1 MAFLSNFIENVD
13 FKKLIPK
20 LKIEI
25 PKTAIIG
32 VDEFD
37 NFIDNNGLS
46 RIIYSDE
53 SYEEVKA
60 AFIAAPLSQ
69 KLRDKLRSYLEVMRK
84 PLAVRSSGLFE
95 DSLSQP
101 FAGVYS
107 TYLIPNNHPD
117 IERRIDD
124 LETAVKLVYSS
135 IFTDSSRAYFHAID
149 CMIEEEKM
157 AVILQEVVG
166 NEYNGKYYPNISGV
180 AQSYNFYPFSY
191 IKPEDGFA
199 VIALGL
205 GAYVVGGEKTYR
217 FCPRYPKLQL
227 ASIQDMARDSQKYF
241 YAIDMIHPDYNLV
254 KDGEDAAIR
263 SYDLKAIEEDGNL
276 QHCASVYDFMN
287 DRIGFDFS
295 VRGPRIVNF
304 PDILQYDYIPL
315 ASTLDIL
322 LDIFSQA
329 MGAPVEMEFAVNR
342 ENKEWKFYVLQIKP
356 LIKNEYHMD
365 IDKENIDMSK
375 AILRA
380 DKGMGNGKIT
390 DIQDLIYVDPRHFD
404 RLRTEQMAEEV
415 KFFNEKLK
423 ATNTPYIL
431 IGPGR
436 WGTRDKLTGI
446 PVLWSDIS
454 KARIIVEQGLRDFPL
469 DASLG
474 SHFFHN
480 VTSMNVGYF
489 AVPYESDSSF
499 INYDIIRN
507 QQLIEEKE
515 FVRHVR
521 FAKPVTVYMDGKK
534 QTSVIVE

>member
-205 GAYVVGGEKTYR
+205 GAYG
-217 FCPRYPKLQL
+217 Q
-227 ASIQDMARDSQKYF
+227 
-241 YAIDMIHPDYNLV
+241 
-254 KDGEDAAIR
+254 
-263 SYDLKAIEEDGNL
+263 
-276 QHCASVYDFMN
+276 
-287 DRIGFDFS
+287 
-295 VRGPRIVNF
+295 
-304 PDILQYDYIPL
+304 
-315 ASTLDIL
+315 
-322 LDIFSQA
+322 
-329 MGAPVEMEFAVNR
+329 
-342 ENKEWKFYVLQIKP
+342 
-356 LIKNEYHMD
+356 
-365 IDKENIDMSK
+365 
-375 AILRA
+375 
-380 DKGMGNGKIT
+380 
-390 DIQDLIYVDPRHFD
+390 
-404 RLRTEQMAEEV
+404 
-415 KFFNEKLK
+415 
-423 ATNTPYIL
+423 
-431 IGPGR
+431 
-436 WGTRDKLTGI
+436 
-446 PVLWSDIS
+446 
-454 KARIIVEQGLRDFPL
+454 
-469 DASLG
+469 
-474 SHFFHN
+474 
-480 VTSMNVGYF
+480 
-489 AVPYESDSSF
+489 
-499 INYDIIRN
+499 
-507 QQLIEEKE
+507 
-515 FVRHVR
+515 
-521 FAKPVTVYMDGKK
+521 
-534 QTSVIVE
+534 